1 MFVCGK
7 LSPVVSFDWSGLSMS
22 YEKPTVTRYGTFRE
36 LTQVTFGNFLDQ
48 QAQGQGYKK
57 YDGDQPV
64 LHPTAS

>member
-1 MFVCGK
+1 M
-7 LSPVVSFDWSGLSMS
+7 DWSGHIMT

-57 YDGDQPV
+57 YDGDTPV

>member
-1 MFVCGK
+1 MEMTQI
-7 LSPVVSFDWSGLSMS
+7 MS

-36 LTQVTFGNFLDQ
+36 LTQATFGNFLDQ
-48 QAQGQGYKK
+48 QAQGQGYTK